1 MVAKNILEQLLDN
14 KPNANQFDFLNKKG
28 TPPTT
33 KKVCPDSL
41 HHDQENGGKPN
52 PDVARHPPLHN
63 SN

>member
-1 MVAKNILEQLLDN
+1 MAEKNILEQLLDN

-28 TPPTT
+28 IRQP
-33 KKVCPDSL
+33 KSVCPDSL